1 MQRQAMGVALHICY
15 TFILNYCIAFNCYGA
30 DVEKH
35 RHFFVRRAWRVV
47 LRCDVNLTDL
57 RPVSEYLPMLDDL
70 MLIPRLHHGHEVH
83 KANT

>member
-57 RPVSEYLPMLDDL
+57 PDLYLSTCPCWM
-70 MLIPRLHHGHEVH
+70 I
-83 KANT
+83 